1 MKISSFL
8 GLHSFLLFLLSIQVP
23 VHGQEVEDQF
33 KYRAS
38 YSLTYQSNDIDTAS
52 ISSETM
58 HLYLGDQVSKYMSRG
73 KDLKDSIKVDRSNG
87 FDQEAYRARAA
98 KTKTEFNYTIYKH
111 IPAQKIA
118 YHLTIL
124 ADHLNYE
131 EELSLFNWVIGP
143 ASKTINGFQA
153 QKAVTNFAGRE
164 YTAWFTPEIPI
175 SDGPYK
181 FNGLPGLI
189 LEVRDSQDHY
199 VFQLESFEEL
209 SDPVDYEPEEKFI
222 TTTKKKLL
230 RTKRQFDEDPF
241 TALENAN
248 TPEKTITIEISDE
261 QKQKML
267 QEAREKLARNNNP
280 IELQ

>member
-1 MKISSFL
+1 MRISSFL
-8 GLHSFLLFLLSIQVP
+8 GIFPIVFFLLSTQER
-23 VHGQEVEDQF
+23 VHAQDVDDAF

-38 YSLTYQSNDIDTAS
+38 YLLTYQPNATDTAS

-58 HLYLGDQVSKYMSRG
+58 RLYLGDRVSKYMSMG
-73 KDLKDSIKVDRSNG
+73 KDLKDSIKVDRSRG
-87 FDQEAYRARAA
+87 FDQEAFRARAA
-98 KTKTEFNYTIYKH
+98 KTRTEFDFTIYKD
-111 IPAQKIA
+111 IPNQKIA
-118 YHLTIL
+118 YHLKVL

-131 EELSLFNWVIGP
+131 EELSLFNWVIQS

-153 QKAVTNFAGRE
+153 QMATTSFAGRE

-175 SDGPYK
+175 ADGPYK

-189 LEVRDSQDHY
+189 LEVRDSKDHY
-199 VFQLESFEEL
+199 VFELESFEEL
-209 SDPVDYEPEEKFI
+209 ENPVVYQPEEKFI
-222 TTTKKKLL
+222 TTTKEKLL

-248 TPEKTITIEISDE
+248 TPEKTVTIEISE
-261 QKQKML
+261 ERKQKML
-267 QEAREKLARNNNP
+267 QEAREELARNNNP